1 MDYDFMGKSC
11 LVLMEPLFRKYF
23 YYPYFQDEP
32 TWTMRSSPM
41 SMSFMKEEKRT
52 RFSVPNLSQSETHAL
67 THHCILTLIVAV
79 YLRPIPP
86 ELNF

>member
-1 MDYDFMGKSC
+1 
-11 LVLMEPLFRKYF
+11 
-23 YYPYFQDEP
+23 
-32 TWTMRSSPM
+32 MRSSPM